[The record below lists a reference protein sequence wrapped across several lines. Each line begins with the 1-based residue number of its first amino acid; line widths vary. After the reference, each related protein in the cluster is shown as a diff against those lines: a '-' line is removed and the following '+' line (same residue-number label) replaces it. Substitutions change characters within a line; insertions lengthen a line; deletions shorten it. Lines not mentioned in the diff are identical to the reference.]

1 MDNNFSD
8 RFVIISIILL
18 ILFLLKGLM
27 YSTYLAIDYLD
38 YEKKNGVLQN
48 IHNFIDKYL
57 IYISD
62 FVDTILLFI
71 ASYIVFFRK
80 NNSILTTI
88 FCFMLIIK
96 FTLHFLFYRGILKY
110 LKINLNLNI
119 SNDTKEKLFQFK
131 TINTFLTNIGLFFIA
146 AYMLNII
153 FFK

>member
-1 MDNNFSD
+1 MNNNFSD
-8 RFVIISIILL
+8 RFVIVSIILL
-18 ILFLLKGLM
+18 VLFLLKGLM

-38 YEKKNGVLQN
+38 YNKTNGFFKN
-48 IHNFIDKYL
+48 IYDFIDKYL
-57 IYISD
+57 IYVSD

-96 FTLHFLFYRGILKY
+96 FMLHFLIYRGILKY
-110 LKINLNLNI
+110 LKINLNLNL
-119 SNDTKEKLFQFK
+119 SNDTKEKLLQFK

-146 AYMLNII
+146 GYMLNII
-153 FFK
+153 FLK